1 MTTQDRSTM
10 DIAAGELLA
19 IVTEKEAANVSWD
32 TFVAGLRKQVTDA
45 QHRLEV
51 ALKVQDVCS
60 ATKPR
65 KTRSDKGKRRKPEQ
79 GGSEA

>member
-1 MTTQDRSTM
+1 MTEEKTPM

-19 IVTEKEAANVSWD
+19 IVTEKEAA
-32 TFVAGLRKQVTDA
+32 GLNWSEFMLRLRRDVEAA
-45 QHRLEV
+45 QHHLDV

-65 KTRSDKGKRRKPEQ
+65 KPRADKGRPRKAKAPPAE
-79 GGSEA
+79 